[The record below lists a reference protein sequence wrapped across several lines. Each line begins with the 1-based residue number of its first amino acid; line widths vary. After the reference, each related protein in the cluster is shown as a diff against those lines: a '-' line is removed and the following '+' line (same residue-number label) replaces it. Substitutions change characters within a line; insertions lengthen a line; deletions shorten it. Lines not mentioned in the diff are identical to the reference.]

1 MNYQDVIKK
10 LNLIPLPEE
19 GGYFRETYRS
29 EKIVQSTLGTRKEST
44 AIYYLISPESFSGLH
59 WVDQE
64 EIFHFYAGHPV
75 EMFQIDKNGKGS
87 KIILGSDIFNNQNP
101 QVIVPGGTWQGTRLL
116 NSQPDA
122 WALLGCTV
130 APGFEL
136 ENFHIED
143 RASLIK
149 KYPHHSED
157 ITRFTNDQLK
167 SF

>member
-1 MNYQDVIKK
+1 M
-10 LNLIPLPEE
+10 NLIPLPEE

-29 EKIVQSTLGTRKEST
+29 DKVVQCDLGLRRECT

-64 EIFHFYAGHPV
+64 EIFHFYAGNSV
-75 EMFQIDKNGKGS
+75 EMFQIDKDGNGK
-87 KIILGSDIFNNQNP
+87 KIIIGNDIFSGQSP

-116 NSQPDA
+116 NSNENA
-122 WALLGCTV
+122 WALMGCTV
-130 APGFEL
+130 APGFEY

-143 RASLIK
+143 RASLTK
-149 KYPHHSED
+149 KYPHLSED
-157 ITRFTNDQLK
+157 IKRFTNDHLK